1 MFGRRSD
8 GVELKNA
15 PPEFKLM
22 PSLMKE
28 RSDSQVFFNQ
38 DVPITAIEEYIS
50 RKNEEGIKISLID
63 VVFAGIVRII
73 GQRPGLNR
81 FVVNGRTYQRNGITI
96 CMSIKKS
103 MTDDGEETTIKVPF
117 TGKETLFEVKDKLQ
131 KMIAENKLQETENG
145 TDKTADLI
153 AKVPTGLIKIIV
165 GYLKH
170 LDKKGRLPKKI
181 IEISPFH
188 TSAFVTN
195 VGSLGIDSIYH
206 HIYNFGTT
214 SLFFA
219 VGKKKKGFVL
229 EDDEIV
235 KEKCVNLAFVGD
247 ERICDGY
254 YYAHSFKMLTKLLRH
269 PELLE
274 TAPEEVEENK
284 KDDKEKITI

>member
-1 MFGRRSD
+1 MFGKRSD

-15 PPEFKLM
+15 PAEFKLM
-22 PSLMKE
+22 PSLMTE
-28 RSDSQVFFNQ
+28 RSDSQVFFNE
-38 DVPITAIEEYIS
+38 DVPITAMEEYIS
-50 RKNEEGIKISLID
+50 KKNEEGIKISLID
-63 VVFAGIVRII
+63 IVFAAIVRII
-73 GQRPGLNR
+73 GQRPGINR
-81 FVVNGRTYQRNGITI
+81 FVINGRTYQRNGITI

-103 MTDDGEETTIKVPF
+103 LTDEGEETTIKVPF
-117 TGKETLFEVKDKLQ
+117 TGKETLFEVKDRLQ
-131 KMIAENKLQETENG
+131 TMIAENKSQDNENG
-145 TDKTADLI
+145 TDKIADMI
-153 AKVPTGLIKIIV
+153 AKIPTGLIKIVV

-170 LDKKGRLPKKI
+170 LDKKGRLPRKI
-181 IEISPFH
+181 IEVSPFH

-219 VGKKKKGFVL
+219 VGRKKKSYVF

-254 YYAHSFKMLTKLLRH
+254 YYAHSFKMLLKLLRH
-269 PELLE
+269 PEMLE
-274 TAPEEVEENK
+274 TSPDAEEKENEEKVMNK
-284 KDDKEKITI
+284 

>member
-1 MFGRRSD
+1 MFGKRSD

-15 PPEFKLM
+15 PAEFKLM

-38 DVPITAIEEYIS
+38 DVPITAIEEYIAK
-50 RKNEEGIKISLID
+50 KNEEGIKISLID
-63 VVFAGIVRII
+63 IVFAGIVRIL
-73 GQRPGLNR
+73 GKRPGLNR
-81 FVVNGRTYQRNGITI
+81 FVINGRTYQRNGITI

-103 MTDDGEETTIKVPF
+103 LTDEGEETTIKVPF
-117 TGKETLFEVKDKLQ
+117 TGKETLFEVRDRLQ
-131 KMIAENKLQETENG
+131 AMITENKNQETENG

-153 AKVPTGLIKIIV
+153 AKIPTGLIKVVV
-165 GYLKH
+165 GYLRH

-181 IEISPFH
+181 IEVSPFH

-219 VGKKKKGFVL
+219 VGKKKKSYVF

-254 YYAHSFKMLTKLLRH
+254 YYAHSFKMLNKYLRH

-274 TAPEEVEENK
+274 QSVEEEQQKAQENQA
-284 KDDKEKITI
+284 IN

>member
-1 MFGRRSD
+1 MFGKRSD

-15 PPEFKLM
+15 PAEFKLM
-22 PSLMKE
+22 PSLMTE
-28 RSDSQVFFNQ
+28 RSDSQVFFNE

-50 RKNEEGIKISLID
+50 KKNEEGVKVSLID
-63 VVFAGIVRII
+63 IVFAGIVRVI

-81 FVVNGRTYQRNGITI
+81 FVVNGRTYQRNNLTI

-103 MTDDGEETTIKVPF
+103 MTDEGEETTIKVPF
-117 TGKETLFEVKDKLQ
+117 TGKETLFEVRDKLQ
-131 KMIAENKLQETENG
+131 AMIAQNKLQENENG

-165 GYLKH
+165 GYLRH

-181 IEISPFH
+181 IEVSPFH

-219 VGKKKKGFVL
+219 IGKKKKGFVL

-235 KEKCVNLAFVGD
+235 KERCINLAFVGD

-254 YYAHSFKMLTKLLRH
+254 YFAHSFKMLTRFLRH

-274 TAPEEVEENK
+274 NPPEEKSEEEQ
-284 KDDKEKITI
+284 KEAVT

>member
-8 GVELKNA
+8 GVELKTMPA
-15 PPEFKLM
+15 EFKLM
-22 PSLMKE
+22 PMLMKE

-38 DVPITAIEEYIS
+38 DVPISAIEEYIS
-50 RKNEEGIKISLID
+50 KKGEEGIRITLID
-63 VVFAGIVRII
+63 VVFAGIVRIL
-73 GQRPGLNR
+73 GQRPALNR
-81 FVVNGRTYQRNGITI
+81 FAKNGRAYQRNGITI

-103 MTDDGEETTIKVPF
+103 LTDEGEETTIKVPF
-117 TGKETLFEVKDKLQ
+117 TGKENIFEVKDKLQ
-131 KMIAENKLQETENG
+131 KMIAENKSQENENG
-145 TDKTADLI
+145 TDKTADL
-153 AKVPTGLIKIIV
+153 LSKIPIGILKAV
-165 GYLKH
+165 VKYLVH
-170 LDKKGRLPKKI
+170 LDNRGRLPKKI

-219 VGKKKKGFVL
+219 VGKKKKSYVF

-254 YYAHSFKMLTKLLRH
+254 YYAHSFKMLTRYLRH

-274 TAPEEVEENK
+274 KTLDEELAE
-284 KDDKEKITI
+284 KEKETATK

>member
-15 PPEFKLM
+15 PAEFKLM

-50 RKNEEGIKISLID
+50 KKNEEGVRISLID
-63 VVFAGIVRII
+63 IVFAGIVRII
-73 GQRPGLNR
+73 GKRPGLNR
-81 FVVNGRTYQRNGITI
+81 FVINGRTYQRNRITI

-103 MTDDGEETTIKVPF
+103 LTDEGEETTIKVPF
-117 TGKETLFEVKDKLQ
+117 TGKETLLEVRDKLQ
-131 KMIAENKLQETENG
+131 AMIIENKSQDTENG
-145 TDKTADLI
+145 TDKTADMI
-153 AKVPTGLIKIIV
+153 AKIPTGLIKLVV
-165 GYLKH
+165 GYLRH
-170 LDKKGRLPKKI
+170 LDKHGRLPKKI
-181 IEISPFH
+181 IEVSPFH

-219 VGKKKKGFVL
+219 VGKKKKSYVF

-235 KEKCVNLAFVGD
+235 KERCVNIAFVGD

-254 YYAHSFKMLTKLLRH
+254 YYAHSFKMLNKYLRH

-274 TAPEEVEENK
+274 KTVDEEQ
-284 KDDKEKITI
+284 KESEIKV

>member
-15 PPEFKLM
+15 PAEFKLM

-50 RKNEEGIKISLID
+50 KKNEEGIRITLID
-63 VVFAGIVRII
+63 VVFAGIVRIL
-73 GQRPGLNR
+73 GQRQGLNR
-81 FVVNGRTYQRNGITI
+81 FVINGRTYQRNGITI

-103 MTDDGEETTIKVPF
+103 LTDEGEETTIKVPF
-117 TGKETLFEVKDKLQ
+117 TGNETIFEVKDRLQ
-131 KMIAENKLQETENG
+131 KMIAENKSQESENG
-145 TDKTADLI
+145 TDKTADMI
-153 AKVPTGLIKIIV
+153 AKIPTGLIKIVI
-165 GYLKH
+165 GFLKF
-170 LDKKGRLPKKI
+170 LDKHGKMPKKI
-181 IEISPFH
+181 IEVSPFH

-219 VGKKKKGFVL
+219 VGKKKKSYIF
-229 EDDEIV
+229 EDDEVV

-254 YYAHSFKMLTKLLRH
+254 YYAHSFKMLTRYLRH
-269 PELLE
+269 PDLLE
-274 TAPEEVEENK
+274 KSAEEEIVK
-284 KDDKEKITI
+284 KEKAIK

>member
-1 MFGRRSD
+1 MFGKRSD
-8 GVELKNA
+8 GIELKNMPA
-15 PPEFKLM
+15 EFKLM

-38 DVPITAIEEYIS
+38 DVPISAIEEYIS
-50 RKNEEGIKISLID
+50 KKSEEGIRITTID
-63 VVFAGIVRII
+63 ILFTGIVRII

-81 FVVNGRTYQRNGITI
+81 FAINGRTYQRNGITI

-103 MTDDGEETTIKVPF
+103 LTDDGEETTIKVPF

-131 KMIAENKLQETENG
+131 KIIAENKAQDTENG
-145 TDKTADLI
+145 TDKTADFLSKI
-153 AKVPTGLIKIIV
+153 PTGI
-165 GYLKH
+165 LKFVVSFLRF
-170 LDKKGRLPKKI
+170 LDKHGKLPKRI

-219 VGKKKKGFVL
+219 IGKKKKSYIF

-235 KEKCVNLAFVGD
+235 KEKCVNIAFVGD

-254 YYAHSFKMLTKLLRH
+254 YYAHSFKMLTRYLKH

-274 TAPEEVEENK
+274 KSEE
-284 KDDKEKITI
+284 DKEDNKTENNTVTV

>member
-1 MFGRRSD
+1 MFGKRSD

-15 PPEFKLM
+15 PAEFKLM

-28 RSDSQVFFNQ
+28 RSDSQVFFKQ

-50 RKNEEGIKISLID
+50 KKNEEGIKVSLID
-63 VVFAGIVRII
+63 IVFAGVVRII

-103 MTDDGEETTIKVPF
+103 MTDEGEETTIKVPF
-117 TGKETLFEVKDKLQ
+117 TGKETLFEVKEKLQ
-131 KMIAENKLQETENG
+131 AMIAENKSQETENG
-145 TDKTADLI
+145 TDKIADLI
-153 AKVPTGLIKIIV
+153 AKIPTGLIKVVV

-181 IEISPFH
+181 IEVSPFH

-219 VGKKKKGFVL
+219 VGKKKKAYVL

-254 YYAHSFKMLTKLLRH
+254 YYAHSFKMLNRLLRH

-274 TAPEEVEENK
+274 NPPEEKAEDNEKEE
-284 KDDKEKITI
+284 ITK